1 MFKQLSIETRDF
13 LKELPDFTNVMQRPV
28 DGVDKLFLF
37 PIVAGIENKLPL
49 TTYVLGERMP
59 ETKDNGQLVITL
71 NFWFDV
77 ESYDECCDF
86 TDKIADA
93 IDDSYLL
100 QSSSIEYNEES
111 GTFSGIINFIII

>member
-37 PIVAGIENKLPL
+37 PIVAGIENTLPL